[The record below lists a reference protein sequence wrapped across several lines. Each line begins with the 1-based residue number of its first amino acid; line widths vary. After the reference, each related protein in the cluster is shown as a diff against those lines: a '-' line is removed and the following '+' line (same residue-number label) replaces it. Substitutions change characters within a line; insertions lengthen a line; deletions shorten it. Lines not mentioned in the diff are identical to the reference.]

1 MWYGEYKHTLDS
13 KDRCILPAKYRDKI
27 AKLKVKKFYL
37 TRGLDGCLFLFT
49 LEVWSELE
57 KKLNSLSFT
66 KQQTRFFNRLYFSGA
81 HELEIDTQG
90 RMTIP
95 TYLKEFAG
103 IKKEVVIIGIA
114 DRVEIWDRE
123 RWEKFYADNRK
134 RFEEMA
140 EGLF

>member
-13 KDRCILPAKYRDKI
+13 KDRCILPSKYRDKI
-27 AKLKVKKFYL
+27 KKLKVKKFYL